1 MVILIYN
8 QEVFIIVKKLN
19 LTKKLTLFIVG
30 LAILSVAS
38 AHAVSDEKSVHISI
52 FLPPSSEIGIEKIG
66 EWDKINMDECGYL
79 LSPGKPMMP
88 LKRVLIELPPYAEYY
103 GIEFSTVEKMELK
116 GNYRI
121 IPSPEIILPSS
132 IEKTEK
138 LHEEWER
145 NYLNTYSSDDV
156 YPGEIGKVKGF
167 LTKGN
172 KNYVIVDIY
181 PFQYHP
187 ASGKLFYHSHIDV
200 RIIYT
205 YTLSET
211 KTRDETYNYIIITFK
226 NLYDAIISTDF
237 IGWKSSLGYRIKIVN
252 VTDELI
258 SEQEGKDL
266 AQKIRNF
273 LRNYYEI
280 WGIKYV
286 LIVGDYTTVPMRYC
300 YPYGEVPTDAYYADL
315 SFSDEKSWDSD
326 GDGRYGEY
334 GEDNP
339 DFKAEVYV
347 GRIPTNDIEK
357 IKYTLNK
364 IVSFEKDTGEWKKSA
379 LHAGAILFFENQD
392 NSGYPFVDGARGLN
406 AIEEDFMNGWNV
418 SHYSEQEGI
427 MPSSYKWNALNEEA
441 FTNDWRNG
449 EYAIVNWEGHG
460 APSGVSRL
468 IWQWDDGDGVP
479 EGRNEIRQPSFF
491 NTYSNVDD
499 DYPSIVFAVSCN
511 VGRPEPD
518 EYGNLGI
525 KMLTDP
531 TFGCGVAVLSA
542 TRGAAVS
549 AEFPPYAGAEGFC
562 YFFNKYI
569 IEKNASVGEALYE
582 GKFEVHS
589 EYAWEHY
596 LEYQNLFDYNLY
608 GDPSMKLIRNPPKI
622 EIIEPDNYI
631 YVFDF
636 KLLPFFK
643 PLIFGKKVVEVQAS
657 PDTEKV
663 EFYIDNKLQYVDEI
677 PPYEWT
683 WEKFAFGKYEIRVIA
698 YNGDGR
704 KAEDSME
711 VFKIF

>member
-1 MVILIYN
+1 M
-8 QEVFIIVKKLN
+8 
-19 LTKKLTLFIVG
+19 KKLTFFIVT
-30 LAILSVAS
+30 LVILSVSS
-38 AHAVSDEKSVHISI
+38 AYGISESKYMRISI
-52 FLPPSSEIGIEKIG
+52 SLPPSNEINVEKIG
-66 EWDKINMDECGYL
+66 AWDKINMDGCGYL
-79 LSPGKPMMP
+79 LSPGKPMIP
-88 LKRVLIELPPYAEYY
+88 SKRIFIGLPSHAKYE
-103 GIEFSTVEKMELK
+103 GIEFSAGEKIEMK
-116 GNYRI
+116 GTYHI

-132 IEKTEK
+132 IEKTEE

-145 NYLNTYSSDDV
+145 NYLNAYSSDKP
-156 YPGEIGKVKGF
+156 YPGKIGKVTGF
-167 LTKGN
+167 FTKGD
-172 KNYVIVDIY
+172 KNYVIVEVY

-187 ASGKLFYHSHIDV
+187 LSQKLFYYKHIDV
-200 RIIYT
+200 KICYT
-205 YTLSET
+205 NMLPKT
-211 KTRDETYNYIIITFK
+211 KRGGESYDYIIITSK
-226 NLYDAIISTDF
+226 NLYDAITSTDF
-237 IGWKSSLGYRIKIVN
+237 IEWKSSLGYKIKIVN
-252 VTDELI
+252 VTDDLI

-347 GRIPTNDIEK
+347 GRIPTNNIEK

-364 IVSFEKDTGEWKKSA
+364 IVRFEKDSGEWKNAA

-392 NSGYPFVDGARGLN
+392 NSDYPFVDGARGLN
-406 AIEEDFMNGWNV
+406 AIEEDFMDGWNV

-427 MPSSYKWNALNEEA
+427 MPSLYKWNALNEEA

-449 EYAIVNWEGHG
+449 KYAIVNWEGHG

-468 IWQWDDGDGVP
+468 IWEWDDGDGVP
-479 EGRNEIRQPSFF
+479 ESGSEIRQPSFF

-511 VGRPEPD
+511 VGRPEPV

-549 AEFPPYAGAEGFC
+549 AEFPPYSGAEGFC
-562 YFFNKYI
+562 YYFNKYI

-589 EYAWEHY
+589 KYGWEHY

-608 GDPSMKLIRNPPKI
+608 GDPSMKLLLNLPNV

-631 YVFDF
+631 YAFGF

-643 PLIFGKKVVEVQAS
+643 PLIFGKVIVEARAS
-657 PDTEKV
+657 SDIYKI
-663 EFYIDNKLQYVDEI
+663 EFYIDNNLKYVDET
-677 PPYEWT
+677 PPYQWT
-683 WEKFAFGKYEIRVIA
+683 WKEFAFGKHEIKVVA
-698 YNGDGR
+698 YSENGK
-704 KAEDSME
+704 KAEDSIE
-711 VFKIF
+711 VLKIL